1 MNTFIDFMEKR
12 FIPVANKISEN
23 RYLKS
28 VSTGSMTLLGV
39 IMVGSI
45 FTVIASFSWGP
56 YQAFLTRTQL
66 GTLLNYVPDFTIDLL
81 GMYMAFSIAYCGSDI
96 FKMKEH
102 ALGTGLISL
111 VSFLMLSP
119 LTDVPEERLAYLNTS
134 YLGAKGVFVA
144 IFVSLLTIQVMK
156 FFVKKNFTIRMPQGV
171 PEMVTKSFTSLV
183 PAVVIV
189 LFFGII
195 KLLFNLTRFETATDF
210 IYTLLQQP
218 LQSLTATLPAF
229 LVLILISNLLWF
241 FGIHGSMTVLPILM
255 PIFLGYLVGN
265 TEAVS
270 VGETIPHVINFGL
283 YDLACLGGS
292 GATIGLVANMF
303 FFSKSKR
310 YRAFSKIVF
319 PSGLFGVNEPVI
331 FGMPLMLNVMLLIP
345 FLLTPL
351 VIVSLGYLLIS
362 IGIITAPIGILG
374 AGSLP
379 PLVHGI
385 VQGSLSFGIYEII
398 ATLLSMV
405 IYFPFFKALDNQAVQ
420 EEVVAND
427 LNEKK
432 AEGRSV
438 NEA

>member
-1 MNTFIDFMEKR
+1 MR
-12 FIPVANKISEN
+12 
-23 RYLKS
+23 
-28 VSTGSMTLLGV
+28 
-39 IMVGSI
+39 
-45 FTVIASFSWGP
+45 
-56 YQAFLTRTQL
+56 
-66 GTLLNYVPDFTIDLL
+66 
-81 GMYMAFSIAYCGSDI
+81 
-96 FKMKEH
+96 
-102 ALGTGLISL
+102 
-111 VSFLMLSP
+111 
-119 LTDVPEERLAYLNTS
+119 
-134 YLGAKGVFVA
+134 
-144 IFVSLLTIQVMK
+144 

-183 PAVVIV
+183 PAIAIV
-189 LFFGII
+189 LLFGVI
-195 KLLFNLTRFETATDF
+195 KLLFSLTSFKTATDF

-255 PIFLGYLVGN
+255 PIFLGYLAVN

-270 VGETIPHVINFGL
+270 AGEMIPHAINFGL

-362 IGIITAPIGILG
+362 FEIITAPMGILG

-385 VQGSLSFGIYEII
+385 VQGSLSFGIYEIA
-398 ATLLSMV
+398 ATLLSMG

-420 EEVVAND
+420 EEVVASE
-427 LNEKK
+427 LEQEE
-432 AEGRSV
+432 AAV
-438 NEA
+438 NEIS